1 MEREGGNRESNYKAS
16 RPWPWPMTKGSYNFC
31 FTHFLSTNQK
41 LQLMLQITNC
51 KLQRTNYK
59 ASKVLQDRWP
69 CKSTIFKLFSNHNGC
84 FLESFNAKSGL
95 CSVFSVQCSVLGV
108 QCSLFRWRLFQYLR
122 TLNCGALTPSVVSW
136 WTKGRYVPSDDV
148 SVFWF
153 VRATGARVDM
163 AVLGISSNPIMTW
176 IPLSH
181 IVVEAE

>member
-1 MEREGGNRESNYKAS
+1 
-16 RPWPWPMTKGSYNFC
+16 MTMQEY
-31 FTHFLSTNQK
+31 
-41 LQLMLQITNC
+41 
-51 KLQRTNYK
+51 Y
-59 ASKVLQDRWP
+59 
-69 CKSTIFKLFSNHNGC
+69 FKLFSNHNGC

-153 VRATGARVDM
+153 VSTTGAQRDK
-163 AVLGISSNPIMTW
+163 AVLGISSNPFMPW

-181 IVVEAE
+181 IVVEAEWAVKARVRSSLPTRPTVTPRRIGCSKNVS